1 MYMNIYTGK
10 GILYLGSKGDVLLTN
25 SHSGERLV
33 VVETVCQER
42 RTRSTRWPA
51 ARGREGRRGE
61 WPRLEVPAWPCS
73 RTLCSS
79 LSSCAPLLPL
89 RSATTVYIKPQR
101 LLIKQSKATQLNS
114 PRAAPFQ
121 RKIRCHNIIYV
132 HYIQ

>member
-1 MYMNIYTGK
+1 MQWELHMYMYISK
-10 GILYLGSKGDVLLTN
+10 GILYLGSKGMVDVLLTN
-25 SHSGERLV
+25 LHSGERLV

-79 LSSCAPLLPL
+79 LSSCAALLPL

-101 LLIKQSKATQLNS
+101 LLINSKATQLN
-114 PRAAPFQ
+114 
-121 RKIRCHNIIYV
+121 
-132 HYIQ
+132 